1 MRLASILF
9 AVVVLALL
17 GPSPLRAQS
26 SSGQVQGVVSDSASG
41 EALAGANV
49 RLEGTGLGASTTPEG
64 KYVITRIPPG
74 TYTLSVKYIGYV
86 SKHIA
91 IEVKAGEDITRNF
104 SLTPEVLEGETIVV
118 TAQARGQ
125 KEAINLQ
132 LSSNTITNVVSAEK
146 IHELPD
152 ANAATA
158 LSRLPGVSLMNGDQ
172 VVIRGMQA
180 KLNTV
185 LINGV
190 QIPSTDM
197 NDRSTNLGFI
207 SSNLL
212 SGIEVTKA
220 LTPDMDA
227 NAIGGVVNLKIREA
241 SADWH
246 SDVFLQ
252 GAYNNQDKVYDHYK
266 FWASVSNR
274 FFDDNLGVFIQGN
287 ADRFDIGEDIGQA
300 TFGINGTGSIPYG
313 EAPYQMNSFTFQDQ
327 WNVVSNG
334 GASLILDYRLPHGKI
349 VFQNTYASTL
359 SDNTTF
365 RNTLNFDVTRIDYS
379 IFRDKYGK
387 DLMINALQG
396 EYTFGD
402 IKTEL
407 TVSHSYTD
415 KYTRTRY
422 GDPGNFF
429 GFQNQRD
436 VHPFGVD
443 SAGRAIQYLN
453 ERQYFTPADVY
464 GIPIDPTDA
473 YNAQVSGW
481 VISRAETFDQHV
493 YHSALDVTVPL
504 TFSEDVSTKIKL
516 GGKFARSTRMND
528 VEATFKG
535 SNDPDY
541 YLGTTN
547 YFPGHT
553 GLSTTNPVMFTDLW
567 DQGYSRGDYFLE
579 STYPFEYAYQRDL
592 MDDYMETSIDGWL
605 VSRHTPS
612 SERDDF
618 KGAEEFGAAYLM
630 GTFDFGPQLS
640 LIAGARFEHYN
651 MDYRAKF
658 VYVTHSVYG
667 YANIYDTLNTV
678 DRSDDNVFP
687 NVQVR
692 YKVNDWSDV
701 RLAYTQGIS
710 RPDFRAILPNTYFEP
725 GASAQAGN
733 TQLKPSIS
741 TNYDAYVSLY
751 NNDIGLIT
759 VGGFY
764 KNIENTFF
772 QTSIFYQNLEYYD
785 VSFPDSV
792 TWAALGIVPA
802 GMPSP
807 SQTISTYVNNPDP
820 AHVSGFEVEW
830 QTNFWYL
837 PGFLSSLVLT
847 ANYTK
852 AWSDMDYQQIRNID
866 STYPDPVNP
875 RIIRHKYITSDTV
888 RNARLLYQSNDV
900 VNVALGI
907 DYKGFSGRLSFN
919 LRGNVITTVGA
930 RPEEDQFTGNIIR
943 WDLTLQQ
950 ELPLEGLK
958 ISFDGVNIF
967 HNPTETFRNFRRSSG
982 GTILENL
989 ASTAYAP
996 TMYQLSLRYGF

>member
-26 SSGQVQGVVSDSASG
+26 SSGQVRGVVADSASG

-49 RLEGTGLGASTTPEG
+49 RLEGTGLGASTALDG

-91 IEVKAGEDITRNF
+91 IEVKPGEEIARNF

-241 SADWH
+241 SSDWH
-246 SDVFLQ
+246 SDFFLQ
-252 GAYNNQDKVYDHYK
+252 GAYNNQDKVSDHYK

-287 ADRFDIGEDIGQA
+287 ADRFDIGDDVAEA
-300 TFGINGTGSIPYG
+300 TFGINGIGSIPYG

-327 WNVVSNG
+327 WNLVTNG

-349 VFQNTYASTL
+349 VLQNTYASTL

-365 RNTLNFDVTRIDYS
+365 RNQLNFQQTGIGYS

-396 EYTFGD
+396 EYSFGD

-422 GDPGNFF
+422 GDPDNFF

-443 SAGRAIQYLN
+443 ANGNTIQYLS
-453 ERQYFTPADVY
+453 ERQFFTPEDVY

-481 VISRAETFDQHV
+481 VVSRAETFDQHV
-493 YHSALDVTVPL
+493 YHSALDFTVPL

-516 GGKFARSTRMND
+516 GGRFVRSTRMND

-535 SNDPDY
+535 SYDADY
-541 YLGTTN
+541 YNGTAN
-547 YFPGHT
+547 FFPGHT
-553 GLSTTNPVMFTDLW
+553 GLSPTNPVMFTDLW
-567 DQGYSRGDYFLE
+567 DQGYKRGDYFLDD
-579 STYPFEYAYQRDL
+579 TYPFEYAYQRDL
-592 MDDYMETSIDGWL
+592 MDRYMETSIDGWL
-605 VSRHTPS
+605 VARHTPS
-612 SERDDF
+612 SERNDF
-618 KGAEEFGAAYLM
+618 KGAEEFGAGYLM
-630 GTFDFGPQLS
+630 GTFDFGPRLS

-725 GASAQAGN
+725 GVTGQAGN
-733 TQLKPSIS
+733 TLLKPSIS

-772 QTSIFYQNLEYYD
+772 QTTIFYKNLAYYD

-807 SQTISTYVNNPDP
+807 SQTIDTYVNNPNP

-837 PGFLSSLVLT
+837 PGFLNSLVLT

-875 RIIRHKYITSDTV
+875 RIIRHKYLTTDTV

-919 LRGNVITTVGA
+919 LRGNVITTVGS

-967 HNPTETFRNFRRSSG
+967 HNPTETYRKFRRSPG
-982 GTILENL
+982 GAILENL
-989 ASTAYAP
+989 ASTAYSP